1 MNIQCDIVLKQIW
14 LLTAGGESES
24 PPFVNFSCDC
34 ISRDSGISM
43 QAVSTLSTGK
53 MIGTALDDDD
63 DESVIL
69 KKPVRPSLSIDLLKE
84 F

>member
-1 MNIQCDIVLKQIW
+1 MDRQCDILLKQIW

-24 PPFVNFSCDC
+24 PPFVNLSCDC

-43 QAVSTLSTGK
+43 QAVSTLSTGE
-53 MIGTALDDDD
+53 MIGIALDDDDED

-69 KKPVRPSLSIDLLKE
+69 
-84 F
+84 